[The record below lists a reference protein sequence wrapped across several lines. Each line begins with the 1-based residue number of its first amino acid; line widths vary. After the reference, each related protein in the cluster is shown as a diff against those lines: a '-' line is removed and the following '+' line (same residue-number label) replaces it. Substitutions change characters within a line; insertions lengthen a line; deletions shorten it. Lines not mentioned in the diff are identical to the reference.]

1 MQRDLAP
8 LLPPRGPAG
17 GAQPDKRSFIHLVP
31 SCWPGA
37 RDRPPPAAHAPQPA
51 RAPRVA
57 LAARASAAG
66 AQHDTAASHVLRFN
80 LPDEHE
86 RAPSDR
92 ERGERARSMT
102 RCPSHGAT
110 RAMDRSTGRSR
121 RVPSRARTHASEG
134 EANPGRARHG
144 SLRLSDPSYVARHPT
159 HCCSDPQGTGREE
172 ENDRSGPGL
181 ADQPAE
187 PASDSPHRVRYRHP
201 P

>member
-1 MQRDLAP
+1 MQLDLFLSCRRGAP
-8 LLPPRGPAG
+8 PAPNQTIE
-17 GAQPDKRSFIHLVP
+17 ASFT
-31 SCWPGA
+31 SCRRAGRA
-37 RDRPPPAAHAPQPA
+37 LALAHRPPPTRLNPLA
-51 RAPRVA
+51 RPRVA

-144 SLRLSDPSYVARHPT
+144 SLRLSDPSYVARHPA
-159 HCCSDPQGTGREE
+159 HCCSAETGRA
-172 ENDRSGPGL
+172 GGGK
-181 ADQPAE
+181 
-187 PASDSPHRVRYRHP
+187 
-201 P
+201 